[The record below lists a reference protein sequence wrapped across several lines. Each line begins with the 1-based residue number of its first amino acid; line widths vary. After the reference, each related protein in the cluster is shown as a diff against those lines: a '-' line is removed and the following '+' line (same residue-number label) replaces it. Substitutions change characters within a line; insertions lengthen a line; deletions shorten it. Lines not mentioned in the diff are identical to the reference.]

1 MWHHYPQPW
10 ETTDALPANASAVT
24 HELLGTETLSQT
36 DILGQR
42 PDVDVSESMTTRSH
56 AWMTS
61 HKRERRHQAVVVIL
75 VIAAV
80 IAGRRFVR

>member
-10 ETTDALPANASAVT
+10 ETIDTRPANADAVV
-24 HELLGTETLSQT
+24 HELLGTETLSQA

-61 HKRERRHQAVVVIL
+61 HKRERRHQAAVVVL
-75 VIAAV
+75 VVVAV
-80 IAGRRFVR
+80 IAGRRFFR